1 MQQGQTEAASTWDI
15 KTNTDLHAAI
25 EVDKTKHVGKE

>member
-25 EVDKTKHVGKE
+25 EVDQNKTCG